1 MALFACQSE
10 QHIAHATGVVGPNG
24 KGTAELYNVR
34 GKIDATTC
42 TLSKA
47 IGSIGGAICG
57 SRALIK
63 HLSHMCRQ
71 FIFTSALPPSVAAA
85 SIASLDV
92 IENDKTLLAS
102 LRKNCTTIQHELNHL
117 GFNLLKSESAIIPLI
132 LKDDYQAY
140 EMARRLEEKGVFVN
154 PVTPPAVP
162 KSLCRLRISVMATHT
177 DDHLEKILKAFKT
190 VGQEMK
196 II

>member
-1 MALFACQSE
+1 
-10 QHIAHATGVVGPNG
+10 
-24 KGTAELYNVR
+24 
-34 GKIDATTC
+34 
-42 TLSKA
+42 
-47 IGSIGGAICG
+47 
-57 SRALIK
+57 
-63 HLSHMCRQ
+63 MCRQ